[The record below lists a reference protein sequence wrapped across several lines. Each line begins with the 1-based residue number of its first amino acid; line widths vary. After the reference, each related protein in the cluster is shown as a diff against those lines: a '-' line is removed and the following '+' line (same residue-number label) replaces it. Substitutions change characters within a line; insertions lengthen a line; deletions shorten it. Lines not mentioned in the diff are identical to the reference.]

1 MTEQPYLRRPLKPG
15 FGQVDITPSLNYKS
29 ITGKFISSDVIFIDI
44 GCNQHLSH
52 PTDHG
57 GRPGDIVN
65 RPLQIIQILGQ
76 HFSVYSRGLAVPRFL
91 RARRVGHCGNK
102 RELWVCLLQI
112 LQDFQEGRVLG
123 PPIGIKEVQ
132 LVGRVVVVGLPYD
145 AGKRCDSD
153 STGKEYGRLSGILM
167 QCERAY
173 WRSIFTAVPSGI
185 FFSDRLNAVS
195 RMRVANISWSSNGAL
210 AMEKVRTFAFRSRFL
225 TDLAMSGQRI
235 VRV

>member
-1 MTEQPYLRRPLKPG
+1 MSANFSMTEQPYLRRPLKPG

-76 HFSVYSRGLAVPRFL
+76 HFSVDPRGLAVPRFL

-123 PPIGIKEVQ
+123 AADWNKRSTTCGAR
-132 LVGRVVVVGLPYD
+132 GRGRPAV
-145 AGKRCDSD
+145 RCWK
-153 STGKEYGRLSGILM
+153 T
-167 QCERAY
+167 
-173 WRSIFTAVPSGI
+173 V
-185 FFSDRLNAVS
+185 
-195 RMRVANISWSSNGAL
+195 
-210 AMEKVRTFAFRSRFL
+210 
-225 TDLAMSGQRI
+225 
-235 VRV
+235 